1 MTFQNSDSGSLEY
14 RVAAAAKIFDD
25 HGGFIRI
32 VIRSHVQDKD
42 LADDLFQD
50 FFISLISKPLP
61 RGLRNIKGY
70 LYRAI
75 TNDIVDATRRMMKYR
90 AHMRKYAELPG
101 RPDRQK
107 TPRKTLQDTEQAGMV
122 LELIEK
128 RLPCTEAEAVSL
140 RYLDSHEVKEIAKTM
155 GVANATARA
164 YVNGA
169 IDRIRRLSPDTE
181 TQAAE

>member
-1 MTFQNSDSGSLEY
+1 MTCQDADSNCLEH

-25 HGGFIRI
+25 FGGFIRV

-42 LADDLFQD
+42 LAEDLFQD

-61 RGLRNIKGY
+61 KGLRNIKGY

-90 AHMRKYAELPG
+90 AYMREYAERSS
-101 RPDRQK
+101 RPDSQK
-107 TPRKTLQDTEQAGMV
+107 TPRETLQEAEETEIA

-140 RYLDSHEVKEIAKTM
+140 RYLDGHEVKDIAKTM

-164 YVNGA
+164 YVSDA
-169 IDRIRRLSPDTE
+169 INRIHRLSPDIE
-181 TQAAE
+181 TPVAE

>member
-1 MTFQNSDSGSLEY
+1 MTHKSPSPGSLQH

-32 VIRSHVQDKD
+32 VIRSQVQDED
-42 LADDLFQD
+42 LAEDLFQD

-90 AHMRKYAELPG
+90 AYMRKYAECPN

-107 TPRKTLQDTEQAGMV
+107 TPRETLQETEQAQMV
-122 LELIEK
+122 LELIK
-128 RLPCTEAEAVSL
+128 NRLRCTEAEAVSL
-140 RYLDSHEVKEIAKTM
+140 RYLESHEVKEIAKTM

-169 IDRIRRLSPDTE
+169 IDRIRRLSLDTE

>member
-1 MTFQNSDSGSLEY
+1 MAFQSPSTSSLEY

-42 LADDLFQD
+42 LAEDLFQD

-61 RGLRNIKGY
+61 RGLRNFKGY

-90 AHMRKYAELPG
+90 AYMREYAERSN
-101 RPDRQK
+101 RPDSQN
-107 TPRKTLQDTEQAGMV
+107 TPRETLQATEEAEIA

-140 RYLDSHEVKEIAKTM
+140 RYLDSHKVKEIAKTM

-164 YVNGA
+164 YVNDA
-169 IDRIRRLSPDTE
+169 IDRIRRLSPDIE
-181 TQAAE
+181 TQVAE

>member
-1 MTFQNSDSGSLEY
+1 MTHKSPSPGSLQH

-32 VIRSHVQDKD
+32 VIRSQVQDED
-42 LADDLFQD
+42 LAEDLFQD

-90 AHMRKYAELPG
+90 AYMRKYAECPN

-107 TPRKTLQDTEQAGMV
+107 TPRETLQETI
-122 LELIEK
+122 L
-128 RLPCTEAEAVSL
+128 
-140 RYLDSHEVKEIAKTM
+140 
-155 GVANATARA
+155 
-164 YVNGA
+164 
-169 IDRIRRLSPDTE
+169 LS
-181 TQAAE
+181 